1 MSKYS
6 NLLFSALLA
15 LLTTS
20 CYHELDLDDFKN
32 NEGKNL
38 LTLNSLICPDSVIA
52 VSATRPYFFS
62 DKHNERT
69 YIKGLNILLSI
80 NGQECETLTYNES
93 RHLYLS
99 TIKPKQ
105 GDIVKVSTVFNDK
118 LVEAYDTIPYRVS
131 LLDIDVKRRGPL
143 AIYTDRDFVF
153 TYSITFDDPT
163 NETNYYFLQWNEVDA
178 QRDVMMGERDFTHEL
193 VFQAL
198 ANDIHETL
206 PGWKPYCAYGLP
218 FSDRGIN
225 GQRHTLVL
233 EETVQADRYSG
244 GWRKPEMKRNFKLYA
259 ISKQYYQY
267 LVSVLVNQT
276 DDRGLQ
282 GGMIDLGIADPIKIY
297 SNISGGIGILAGYTI
312 SQKTINVF
320 DSVGE
325 IPRQ

>member
-20 CYHELDLDDFKN
+20 CYHEVDLDDFKN

-178 QRDVMMGERDFTHEL
+178 QRDVMMGERDFT
-193 VFQAL
+193 
-198 ANDIHETL
+198 
-206 PGWKPYCAYGLP
+206 
-218 FSDRGIN
+218 
-225 GQRHTLVL
+225 
-233 EETVQADRYSG
+233 
-244 GWRKPEMKRNFKLYA
+244 
-259 ISKQYYQY
+259 
-267 LVSVLVNQT
+267 
-276 DDRGLQ
+276 
-282 GGMIDLGIADPIKIY
+282 
-297 SNISGGIGILAGYTI
+297 
-312 SQKTINVF
+312 
-320 DSVGE
+320 
-325 IPRQ
+325 